1 MGLNQDNYQKKIYAN
16 IFSGK
21 ISVQA
26 KEGEEGAISRVNKN
40 NKTVWEKHYP
50 SITGILESIEVR
62 KNEHLK
68 AYEYVLHLSD
78 VGEHYYLSIPA
89 DSKYGDTFAKKVP
102 NLKFGI
108 KLTVKP
114 YDFTDKENK
123 KRTGINLLQSG
134 WPEDKV
140 PYFFTKENPAGMPWL
155 ESQVDE
161 EEYKIFKL
169 QLGKFLREA
178 VAKHAEAAG
187 NIFAKKNNANENK
200 ASTANSE
207 TITDVT
213 PITDNDDLPF

>member
-1 MGLNQDNYQKKIYAN
+1 MGLNQDNYQKKTYAN

-26 KEGEEGAISRVNKN
+26 KEGEEGAVSRTNKN

-62 KNEHLK
+62 KNEYLK
-68 AYEYVLHLSD
+68 AYEYVVHLSD
-78 VGEHYYLSIPA
+78 VGEHYYLSIPV

-108 KLTVKP
+108 EVTVKP

-123 KRTGINLLQSG
+123 KRAGINLLQSG

-155 ESQVDE
+155 DEQVDE

-187 NIFAKKNNANENK
+187 KSVKTPETSIKEQVIAKNEVK
-200 ASTANSE
+200 F
-207 TITDVT
+207 D
-213 PITDNDDLPF
+213 DNTSQDLPF